1 MKTKEIS
8 KNYNRNAENVVAV
21 LVGCYTFLGESD
33 INKRIAQMTLKNVSR
48 IPEMSVEEIAGEC
61 GVSVSSYLRFCKE
74 IGYRSFTDFK
84 LRLSSSLKKYLYM
97 GSTPIAEYFTPDNFF
112 DLYKEFV
119 YQDFEKLEKLMD
131 PEVCRQAVESL
142 DQAENI
148 YMVDLFYSTI
158 RFALQ
163 GDLAVA
169 GKCVTMEAPS
179 DALIER
185 FKAGLPEKSLVLLF
199 LDGTYRTENMCL
211 TIPELKKM
219 NVHVTAISCNK
230 HFKHWEEC
238 DEIIHTGPGS
248 SPISSMMIHDLA
260 IHYLSILYRHFHIS
274 K

>member
-1 MKTKEIS
+1 
-8 KNYNRNAENVVAV
+8 
-21 LVGCYTFLGESD
+21 
-33 INKRIAQMTLKNVSR
+33 
-48 IPEMSVEEIAGEC
+48 
-61 GVSVSSYLRFCKE
+61 
-74 IGYRSFTDFK
+74 
-84 LRLSSSLKKYLYM
+84 
-97 GSTPIAEYFTPDNFF
+97 
-112 DLYKEFV
+112 
-119 YQDFEKLEKLMD
+119 MD

-163 GDLAVA
+163 GDLAVV

-211 TIPELKKM
+211 AIPELKKM

-248 SPISSMMIHDLA
+248 SPISSMMIHDLV
-260 IHYLSILYRHFHIS
+260 IHYLSILYRHFIFQNRLPTCQILTS
-274 K
+274 GGTIGSLWKNSLWYNIFIPFRNIYLLQEGNKRTNKGVYL

>member
-1 MKTKEIS
+1 MEWMRET
-8 KNYNRNAENVVAV
+8 N
-21 LVGCYTFLGESD
+21 
-33 INKRIAQMTLKNVSR
+33 
-48 IPEMSVEEIAGEC
+48 EM
-61 GVSVSSYLRFCKE
+61 
-74 IGYRSFTDFK
+74 
-84 LRLSSSLKKYLYM
+84 RLAY
-97 GSTPIAEYFTPDNFF
+97 
-112 DLYKEFV
+112 
-119 YQDFEKLEKLMD
+119 
-131 PEVCRQAVESL
+131 
-142 DQAENI
+142 
-148 YMVDLFYSTI
+148 
-158 RFALQ
+158 
-163 GDLAVA
+163 
-169 GKCVTMEAPS
+169 S

-211 TIPELKKM
+211 AIPELKKM